1 MSMQKLNFRV
11 LSVLL
16 NFLFGGARSESFV
29 GGGGVQSQLPLD
41 LLVRGYDRISFVPL
55 FVLHSF
61 SWMP

>member
-29 GGGGVQSQLPLD
+29 GGGGGGSVSTATGSPSSGL
-41 LLVRGYDRISFVPL
+41 
-55 FVLHSF
+55 
-61 SWMP
+61 